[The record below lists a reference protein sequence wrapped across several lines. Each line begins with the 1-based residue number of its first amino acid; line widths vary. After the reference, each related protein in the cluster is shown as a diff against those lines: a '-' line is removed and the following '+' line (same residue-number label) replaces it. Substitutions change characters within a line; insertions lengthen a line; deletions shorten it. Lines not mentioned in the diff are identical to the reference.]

1 VKQKRK
7 QTFKKSQ
14 ESQSSLTTAEQSLAK
29 AQSKAQTKRITIIA
43 PGGMPLKVNPGQT
56 FIVNKDPAKPS
67 IEIEDTEAK
76 CMAAELHERL
86 NGPGIMTPP
95 RLRPETAGPRKRTG
109 PKRDP
114 EVAKRR
120 VIVDKCSEKDLGVC
134 KNLDFEGCKPPS
146 GWGGGDLVGHCLPK
160 GQRYPAEG
168 SLAHRKGPE
177 RQSEEG
183 QLTQIIQ
190 TVCVSCPNRP
200 VSPLSIKDLPDGFKK
215 RLSFSAPKWCVGRSL
230 RGCKSYCPS
239 PTPPS

>member
-146 GWGGGDLVGHCLPK
+146 GWGGRP
-160 GQRYPAEG
+160 RG
-168 SLAHRKGPE
+168 SLPTKRTALPCRRFTRSSQRTGAPI
-177 RQSEEG
+177 RRR
-183 QLTQIIQ
+183 T
-190 TVCVSCPNRP
+190 TDANNPN
-200 VSPLSIKDLPDGFKK
+200 
-215 RLSFSAPKWCVGRSL
+215 SL
-230 RGCKSYCPS
+230 R
-239 PTPPS
+239 